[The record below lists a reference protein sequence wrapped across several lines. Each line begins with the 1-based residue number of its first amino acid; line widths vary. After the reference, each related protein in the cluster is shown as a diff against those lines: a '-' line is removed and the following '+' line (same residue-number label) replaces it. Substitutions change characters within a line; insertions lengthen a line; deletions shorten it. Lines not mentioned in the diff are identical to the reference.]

1 MLCMPRLY
9 LYGFMPFVD
18 DGMLAC
24 FDIEDRA
31 AILSDDEQTEIAKVT
46 SQGTWAPRIV
56 NKGLGPPMKGVL
68 ALNAN
73 FFSGDTSECI

>member
-9 LYGFMPFVD
+9 GIVSFVD
-18 DGMLAC
+18 DGMLVF
-24 FDIEDRA
+24 FDIEDCA

-73 FFSGDTSECI
+73 SFIGDTSECI